1 MRRPILIS
9 IFLLAVAGASFAQD
23 KPLLLQKPALSKTH
37 IAFTFAGDL
46 WIAPRGGGEA
56 TRLTTGV
63 GFETNPIFSPDGTM
77 IAFAGQ
83 YDGNTLYPRSSTF
96 SGCKIS

>member
-1 MRRPILIS
+1 MKRQILIS
-9 IFLLAVAGASFAQD
+9 VFLLAIASAGFAQD